1 MNSRGNCWLWPYNSR
16 EAYFGMVT
24 GIKFSF
30 FPWRKTTW
38 GCSFLYCRIIEI
50 HLNSTW
56 NQSCPWQITGLLPTP
71 HRGKLGFNLRNSPS
85 LPWWHFKLKPM
96 ILQTTNEKQKKT
108 HVEPLNPHSWHLK
121 IWLVVSTYP
130 SEKIWVRQLGWW
142 NSQYMESHKIHVPN
156 HQPEIVAL
164 SMGLLPEKKMT
175 SAVAGEPLFAWF
187 NNSPSGKQT

>member
-1 MNSRGNCWLWPYNSR
+1 MCSTPIIRNGDVSVMNSRGNCWLWPYNSR

-38 GCSFLYCRIIEI
+38 GRSFLYCRIIEI
-50 HLNSTW
+50 NLNSTW

-142 NSQYMESHKIHVPN
+142 NSQSMEK
-156 HQPEIVAL
+156 
-164 SMGLLPEKKMT
+164 
-175 SAVAGEPLFAWF
+175 
-187 NNSPSGKQT
+187 